1 MPIPT
6 MYDLTLPILELLS
19 AGNSHDS
26 SELYNHIGQRFKLT
40 ATEINERTSGGRNRL
55 AGRISWA
62 RMELRNAGLLEY
74 MDGGASRITERGRQ
88 VIADK
93 PPRIDKT
100 FLSQFE
106 EYLHVHKEPDTKV
119 LDNVDEDTPEENLKA
134 AYDTIRSYLANEI
147 LEVVKN
153 CSPSFFEHLVVD
165 VLVGMGFGG
174 SREEA
179 GKAIGS
185 PGDGGI
191 DGIINEDRLGL
202 EVIYIQAKRWKDTVV
217 GSPEIHK
224 FVGAL
229 AGQRARKGVFI
240 TTSTFTQDA
249 REFVRTVGTRIIL
262 VDGRQLAD
270 FMIDY
275 NVGVTTEAV
284 YELKRIDTAY
294 FEDGYPQPDTRPQ

>member
-6 MYDLTLPILELLS
+6 MYDLTLPILELLND
-19 AGNSHDS
+19 GKRHDS
-26 SELYNHIGQRFKLT
+26 SAVLNHLAQHFKLT
-40 ATEINERTSGGRNRL
+40 ATEINERTPGGRNRF
-55 AGRISWA
+55 ANRISWT
-62 RMELRNAGLLEY
+62 RMELRNAGLLDY
-74 MDGGASRITERGRQ
+74 MDGGASRITERGRK
-88 VIADK
+88 VLDDK

-100 FLSQFE
+100 FLNQFE
-106 EYLHVHKEPDTKV
+106 EYRNLLKKDTTESANKPS
-119 LDNVDEDTPEENLKA
+119 DSSNEDTPEEHLKA
-134 AYDTIRSYLANEI
+134 AYDTIRSYLAKEI

-153 CSPSFFEHLVVD
+153 CSASFFEWLVVD
-165 VLVGMGFGG
+165 VLVGMGYGG

-179 GKAIGS
+179 GQAVGRS
-185 PGDGGI
+185 GDGGI

-202 EVIYIQAKRWKDTVV
+202 DVIYVQAKRWEGPV
-217 GSPEIHK
+217 GSPQIRN

-229 AGQRARKGVFI
+229 AGQKAGKGVFI

-249 REFVRTVGTRIIL
+249 RDFVKSVGTRIIL

-275 NVGVTTEAV
+275 NVGVSTEAV

-294 FEDGYPQPDTRPQ
+294 FEDE